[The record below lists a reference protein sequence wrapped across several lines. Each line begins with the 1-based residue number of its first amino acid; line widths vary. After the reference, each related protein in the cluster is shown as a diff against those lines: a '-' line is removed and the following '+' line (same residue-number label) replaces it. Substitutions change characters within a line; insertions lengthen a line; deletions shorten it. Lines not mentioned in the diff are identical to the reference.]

1 MNKVISWEN
10 KKNDKSLNY
19 NHKIINLF
27 QNLQKVE
34 KKNKNLLF
42 QEWLQKKN
50 IDNIQYK
57 TIIYHLCDDLIN
69 IIKDSNFTI
78 TNEKQLKNEI
88 ATFIY
93 SISHK

>member
-10 KKNDKSLNY
+10 KKNDEPLNY
-19 NHKIINLF
+19 DNKILNLF
-27 QNLQKVE
+27 QNLQKIE
-34 KKNKNLLF
+34 KKNKNIIF

-57 TIIYHLCDDLIN
+57 TIIHHLCNDLIN

-93 SISHK
+93 SVSHK

>member
-10 KKNDKSLNY
+10 KKNDKPLNY
-19 NHKIINLF
+19 DYKIINLF
-27 QNLQKVE
+27 QNLQKLE
-34 KKNKNLLF
+34 KKNKNIIF

-57 TIIYHLCDDLIN
+57 TIIHHLCNDLIQL
-69 IIKDSNFTI
+69 IKNCNYTI

-93 SISHK
+93 SVSH

>member
-1 MNKVISWEN
+1 MNKVISWVNE
-10 KKNDKSLNY
+10 KNDKPLNY
-19 NHKIINLF
+19 DHKLINLF

-34 KKNKNLLF
+34 KKNKNIIF

-57 TIIYHLCDDLIN
+57 TIIHHLCNDLIQL
-69 IIKDSNFTI
+69 IKKCNHTI

-93 SISHK
+93 SVSS